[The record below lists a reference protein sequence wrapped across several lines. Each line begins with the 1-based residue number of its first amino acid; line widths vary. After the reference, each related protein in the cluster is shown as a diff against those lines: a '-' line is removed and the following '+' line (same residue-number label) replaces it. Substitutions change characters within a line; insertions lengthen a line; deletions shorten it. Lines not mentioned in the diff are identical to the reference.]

1 MCKRPGEEDDP
12 NRDANRRRELR
23 LENEMLRRAS
33 RDIDLELEQAQQET
47 RRLQRILDER
57 EKEVCI
63 LRQRIAA
70 RRVKRLQ

>member
-1 MCKRPGEEDDP
+1 MCKRPGEENDP

-33 RDIDLELEQAQQET
+33 RDIDLELERAQKET
-47 RRLQRILDER
+47 QRLQRILDER
-57 EKEVCI
+57 EKEVRI